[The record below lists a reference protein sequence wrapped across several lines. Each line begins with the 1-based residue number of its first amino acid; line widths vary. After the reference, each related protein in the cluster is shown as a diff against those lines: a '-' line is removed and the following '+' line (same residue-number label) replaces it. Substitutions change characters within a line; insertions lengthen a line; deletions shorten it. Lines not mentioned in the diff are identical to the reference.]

1 MKNPIVLL
9 SLLCSLSCASQ
20 HTTAPE
26 SGSPQ
31 SSPMVTYSLYS
42 SAVKDTIVIEVTL
55 PANYSIDSTTA
66 YSVLYLTDGY
76 WRRGQHQPIHDMA
89 KNEDVKE
96 LIVVGIG
103 YPDGYNANVV
113 RVRDLINAPGVFLD
127 FILNQLIPLIERT
140 YRTTSERTLW
150 GSSYGGFF
158 AMYSLFQYTANTKGV
173 FQNYIVASPTVL
185 QTTSY
190 GGTPTDLFGFEQILA
205 SSTTEL
211 AVNLYVTVGGN
222 EDPSQFVNPFK
233 KLVNDLQ
240 GRNYTG
246 FTMKWYIDPGKD
258 HYTVW
263 EPTLYEGIRLF
274 LKTS

>member
-1 MKNPIVLL
+1 MATF
-9 SLLCSLSCASQ
+9 SLF
-20 HTTAPE
+20 
-26 SGSPQ
+26 
-31 SSPMVTYSLYS
+31 S
-42 SAVKDTIVIEVTL
+42 SAVKDTIMIDVTL

-89 KNEDVKE
+89 KNEGVKE

-113 RVRDLINAPGVFLD
+113 RVRDLINAPGVFLY
-127 FILNQLIPLIERT
+127 FISNQLIPLIERT
-140 YRTTSERTLW
+140 YRTNGERTLW

-158 AMYSLFQYTANTKGV
+158 AMYSLFQYAAN
-173 FQNYIVASPTVL
+173 
-185 QTTSY
+185 
-190 GGTPTDLFGFEQILA
+190 PTDLFGFEQILA
-205 SSTTEL
+205 SSTTGL
-211 AVNLYVTVGGN
+211 NVRLYITVGGN
-222 EDPSQFVNPFK
+222 EDPYQFVNPFK

-274 LKTS
+274 LKMS